1 MQEIERKFLVKNHDF
16 KNEATSSS
24 IIRQAFIS
32 RHPERTVRVRQYGDK
47 GFLTIKGKSSADGT
61 TRMEWEKEIPLNEA
75 KQLFDLCEPGE
86 IYKERYL
93 VQLKGFTFEIDE
105 FFGENQ
111 GLIIAEIELHSA
123 NQVFLKPAW
132 LGKEVTGDVRFY
144 NSQLSKNPFSNFKH
158 NI

>member
-75 KQLFDLCEPGE
+75 KQLFDLCESGE

-144 NSQLSKNPFSNFKH
+144 NSQLSKNPFFNFKH